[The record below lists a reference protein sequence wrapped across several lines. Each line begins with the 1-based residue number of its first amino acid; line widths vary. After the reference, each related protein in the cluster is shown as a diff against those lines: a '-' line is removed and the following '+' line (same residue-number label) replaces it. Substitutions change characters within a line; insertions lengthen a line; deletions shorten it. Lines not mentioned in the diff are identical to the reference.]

1 MTGPETLD
9 RELQDHHLLRIICN
23 DMGQPV
29 RSSTA
34 EIHVAVQ
41 DINDNDPVFSE
52 TAYNWTI
59 IENNDLGDVIGR
71 VIATDRDSVSKQNL
85 TTMDG
90 SCVCLFVCHP
100 I

>member
-1 MTGPETLD
+1 MTGPEVLD
-9 RELQDHHLLRIICN
+9 RELEAHHRLVVICN

-34 EIHVAVQ
+34 EIDVAVR

-59 IENNDLGDVIGR
+59 MENNDFGDVIGY
-71 VIATDRDSVSKQNL
+71 VIATDQDSVSKISTPPSMPQSS
-85 TTMDG
+85 
-90 SCVCLFVCHP
+90 SCWCCYQA
-100 I
+100 

>member
-1 MTGPETLD
+1 MTGPGTLD
-9 RELQDHHLLRIICN
+9 RELQDHHRLVVICN

-34 EIHVAVQ
+34 EINVAVQ

-59 IENNDLGDVIGR
+59 KENNDVGDVIGR
-71 VIATDRDSVSKQNL
+71 VVASDRDSVSKQSN
-85 TTMDG
+85 
-90 SCVCLFVCHP
+90 
-100 I
+100 

>member
-1 MTGPETLD
+1 MTGPEALD
-9 RELQDHHLLRIICN
+9 RELQERHCLLIICN

-34 EIHVAVQ
+34 EIHVVVQ

-59 IENNDLGDVIGR
+59 KENNNVGDVIGR
-71 VIATDRDSVSKQNL
+71 VIATDRDSVSNECCNSQ
-85 TTMDG
+85 
-90 SCVCLFVCHP
+90 
-100 I
+100 

>member
-9 RELQDHHLLRIICN
+9 RELQDQHRLVIICN
-23 DMGQPV
+23 DKGQPV

-34 EIHVAVQ
+34 EIHVTVQ

-59 IENNDLGDVIGR
+59 KENNDIGDVIGR
-71 VIATDRDSVSKQNL
+71 VVATDRDLVSKH
-85 TTMDG
+85 
-90 SCVCLFVCHP
+90 SE
-100 I
+100 

>member
-1 MTGPETLD
+1 MTGPEALD
-9 RELQDHHLLRIICN
+9 RELQDHHRLLVICN

-52 TAYNWTI
+52 TVYNWTI
-59 IENNDLGDVIGR
+59 KENNNVGDVIGR
-71 VIATDRDSVSKQNL
+71 VIASDRDSVSKQ
-85 TTMDG
+85 TD
-90 SCVCLFVCHP
+90 
-100 I
+100 